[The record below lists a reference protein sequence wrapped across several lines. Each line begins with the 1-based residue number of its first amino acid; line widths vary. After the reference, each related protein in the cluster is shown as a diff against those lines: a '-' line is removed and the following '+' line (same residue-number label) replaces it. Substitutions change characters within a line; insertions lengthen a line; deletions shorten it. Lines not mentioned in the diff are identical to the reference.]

1 MKKVKKNSYQ
11 KLEDEIFINI
21 MSGYYVTFYTKTKG
35 VVMSKTKSSQKKVTL
50 SELNNHTISN
60 KRQALKDLKKLNFND
75 LQYKNA
81 AQRRFYKTISSKDIT
96 FGIGPAGCGKTYL
109 SVHRALSELGNKDSH
124 IDGII
129 IVKPLVEAAGEKIGF
144 LPGDVEEKTA
154 PFMMSFYY
162 NMEQIIGKQRME
174 ILKESSV
181 IQVIPMAY
189 MRGITLSDKFVIL
202 DEAQNA
208 TPEQIKMFVTRIGEN
223 SKYVIT
229 GDLDQSD
236 IQKHKSGLEDAIKRF
251 AGVHGVGLAS
261 FKEKDIVRHSLVRRL
276 LKRYKPSFNVI
287 DDTSAEDTISMWVHD
302 EGLDL
307 QPDGSLDDKESKHFY
322 TLKQ

>member
-1 MKKVKKNSYQ
+1 
-11 KLEDEIFINI
+11 
-21 MSGYYVTFYTKTKG
+21 
-35 VVMSKTKSSQKKVTL
+35 MSKVKSSQKKVTL

-60 KRQALKDLKKLNFND
+60 KRQALKDLKMLNFND
-75 LQYKNA
+75 LQYKNP
-81 AQRRFYKTISSKDIT
+81 AQKRFYNTISKKDIT
-96 FGIGPAGCGKTYL
+96 FCIGPAGCGKTYL
-109 SVHRALSELGNKDSH
+109 SVHRALRELGDKDSK
-124 IDGII
+124 IDGIV
-129 IVKPLVEAAGEKIGF
+129 IVKPLVEAAGEKIGY

-162 NMEQIIGKQRME
+162 NMEQIIGKQRLQV
-174 ILKESSV
+174 LKDSNT

-208 TPEQIKMFVTRIGEN
+208 TPEQIKMFVTRLGAN
-223 SKYVIT
+223 SKYIIT
-229 GDLDQSD
+229 GDLAQSD
-236 IQKHKSGLEDAIKRF
+236 IKHGKSGLEDAIKRF

-276 LKRYKPSFNVI
+276 LKRYKPNFNII
-287 DDTSAEDTISMWVHD
+287 DGISAEKTISMWVHD

-307 QPDGSLDDKESKHFY
+307 PTDGSIDNDYHYK
-322 TLKQ
+322 LKK

>member
-1 MKKVKKNSYQ
+1 
-11 KLEDEIFINI
+11 
-21 MSGYYVTFYTKTKG
+21 
-35 VVMSKTKSSQKKVTL
+35 MSKVKSSQKKVTL
-50 SELNNHTISN
+50 SELNNHTVSN
-60 KRQALKDLKKLNFND
+60 KRQAMKDLKMLNFD
-75 LQYKNA
+75 EIQFKNP
-81 AQRRFYKTISSKDIT
+81 AQRRFYKTISNKDIT

-109 SVHRALSELGNKDSH
+109 SVHRALRELSDKQSK
-124 IDGII
+124 IDGIV
-129 IVKPLVEAAGEKIGF
+129 IVKPLVEAAGEKLGF

-174 ILKESSV
+174 VLKESNI
-181 IQVIPMAY
+181 IQVIPLAF
-189 MRGITLSDKFVIL
+189 MRGITLANKFVIL

-223 SKYVIT
+223 SKYIIT

-261 FKEKDIVRHSLVRRL
+261 FKEKDVVRHSLVRRL
-276 LKRYKPSFNVI
+276 LKRYKDSFNIMDEV
-287 DDTSAEDTISMWVHD
+287 SAEKTISMWIH
-302 EGLDL
+302 ENGLDS
-307 QPDGSLDDKESKHFY
+307 PTDGSIDDTFY
-322 TLKQ
+322 KLKK